1 MRSPNNMS
9 KMASFLFLCMATA
22 CSAVVPL
29 ETSNKDLEAKNFDPV
44 ENKSKIYV
52 VRPCSYAQKL
62 HDVSLDGGVRISLGC
77 QNYTVFVTNPSEHVF
92 SVFSSENRAML
103 KIVTKPDEVYFIKMG
118 WKVGSGTGDVKAT
131 VSILNTKDGMKTVRE
146 SQLISLDGY

>member
-62 HDVSLDGGVRISLGC
+62 HDVSLDGGGTYLSGL
-77 QNYTVFVTNPSEHVF
+77 SELYGF
-92 SVFSSENRAML
+92 CN
-103 KIVTKPDEVYFIKMG
+103 KPK
-118 WKVGSGTGDVKAT
+118 
-131 VSILNTKDGMKTVRE
+131 
-146 SQLISLDGY
+146 

>member
-1 MRSPNNMS
+1 
-9 KMASFLFLCMATA
+9 
-22 CSAVVPL
+22 
-29 ETSNKDLEAKNFDPV
+29 
-44 ENKSKIYV
+44 
-52 VRPCSYAQKL
+52 
-62 HDVSLDGGVRISLGC
+62 
-77 QNYTVFVTNPSEHVF
+77 
-92 SVFSSENRAML
+92 ML